1 MTDEN
6 HDAIIRHEC
15 AISELREQGDVILK
29 RLDEQDENDVK
40 TKDELVQKIGDIQ
53 SYNANHLNAILG
65 SIVVGLLTTVI
76 IILYYAIR

>member
-6 HDAIIRHEC
+6 HDTIIRHEC
-15 AISELREQGDVILK
+15 AIGELREQGEFILK
-29 RLDEQDENDVK
+29 RLDEQDANDVK
-40 TKDELVQKIGDIQ
+40 TKDELVQKIGEIQ

-76 IILYYAIR
+76 IVIWYAIH